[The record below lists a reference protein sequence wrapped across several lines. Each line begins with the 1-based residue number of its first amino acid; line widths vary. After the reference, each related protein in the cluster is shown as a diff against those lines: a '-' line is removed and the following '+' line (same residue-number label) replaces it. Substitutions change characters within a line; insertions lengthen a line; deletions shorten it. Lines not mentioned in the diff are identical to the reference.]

1 MRKQNFIVIGITLFL
16 ALFIINSNAFA
27 ISQETEQLLKIL
39 EKKNII
45 TDKEAADMRQE
56 MESSSQIGDKEASEM
71 RQEIEFLAKAGDKEA
86 HDAGITSLLGK
97 WADKIHPGACIE
109 VEASYED
116 YNFHDPSEKD
126 TDTSD
131 FVLATVEIGFDVDIA
146 KHVKASLFFLY
157 EEDDTEFDVDQGIIT
172 IDGADVVPLYV
183 DLGKMYIPF
192 GMFESHFIRDPLTL
206 ELGETNESAVVG
218 GFRNDLLEV
227 SVGAFNG
234 DIDKTGDENHIDNY
248 LASAVFTL
256 PETTVPDLNLTA
268 GISWVSNIADS
279 DGLHE
284 TFEEAEEEAAKEKDE
299 EPRTLTIKNHIGGF
313 NTFIIASLLDK
324 YFFNAEYL
332 GAINHIEM
340 DTFDEGESYKPEAW
354 TIELACGVT
363 DSLNLAVCYE
373 GSNDCGDFLP
383 EKQFGGCVSYGLFKD
398 TSIALEYLYGK
409 YENKDTRHL
418 MTTMLAIEF

>member
-1 MRKQNFIVIGITLFL
+1 MSKQNFIVIGITLFL

-27 ISQETEQLLKIL
+27 ISQETGQLLKIL

-56 MESSSQIGDKEASEM
+56 MEFSSQT
-71 RQEIEFLAKAGDKEA
+71 GDKEA
-86 HDAGITSLLGK
+86 HEGLLGN

-116 YNFHDPSEKD
+116 YNFHDPSLRD

-131 FVLATVEIGFDVDIA
+131 LVLATVEIGFDVDIA

-157 EEDDTEFDVDQGIIT
+157 EEDDTPFDVDQGIIT
-172 IDGADVVPLYV
+172 IDGADVAPLYV

-192 GMFESHFIRDPLTL
+192 GVFESHFIRDPLTL

-218 GFRNDLLEV
+218 GFRNDLLEL

-234 DIDKTGDENHIDNY
+234 DIDETGEENHIDNY
-248 LASAVFTL
+248 LASACFTL

-268 GISWVSNIADS
+268 GISGISNIADS
-279 DGLHE
+279 DALQ
-284 TFEEAEEEAAKEKDE
+284 EEATA
-299 EPRTLTIKNHIGGF
+299 TIKNHIGGF
-313 NTFIIASLLDK
+313 NTFIIASILDK

-332 GAINHIEM
+332 GAIDDFKAGELS
-340 DTFDEGESYKPEAW
+340 FDGGKSHRPEAW

>member
-1 MRKQNFIVIGITLFL
+1 MYKRNGIVIGITLFL
-16 ALFIINSNAFA
+16 ALFIINFNAFA
-27 ISQETEQLLKIL
+27 ISPETEQLLKLL

-45 TDKEAADMRQE
+45 TDMEAADMRQE
-56 MESSSQIGDKEASEM
+56 MEFSSQ
-71 RQEIEFLAKAGDKEA
+71 AGDKKAYETKL
-86 HDAGITSLLGK
+86 AGLLGK

-116 YNFHDPSEKD
+116 YNFHDPSKRD

-131 FVLATVEIGFDVDIA
+131 LVLATVEIGFDVDIA

-157 EEDDTEFDVDQGIIT
+157 EEDATDFDVDQGIIT

-206 ELGETNESAVVG
+206 ELGETNESAAVG
-218 GFRNDLLEV
+218 GFRNDLLEL

-234 DIDKTGDENHIDNY
+234 DIDETGEENHINNY
-248 LASAVFTL
+248 LASACFTL

-279 DGLHE
+279 DALQ
-284 TFEEAEEEAAKEKDE
+284 EEATA
-299 EPRTLTIKNHIGGF
+299 TIKNHIGGF
-313 NTFIIASLLDK
+313 NTFIIASLLDRF
-324 YFFNAEYL
+324 FFNAEYL
-332 GAINHIEM
+332 GAIDDFKAGELS
-340 DTFDEGESYKPEAW
+340 FDGGKSYRPEAW
-354 TIELACGVT
+354 TIEFAYGVT

-383 EKQFGGCVSYGLFKD
+383 EKQFGGVVSYDLFKH
-398 TSIALEYLYGK
+398 TSVALEYLYGK
-409 YENKDTRHL
+409 FENKDTRHL